1 MNKRTGNTYSKV
13 SRRDFIAKTALAGA
27 GITLT
32 SSFKKPTAHHTT
44 QHILLGSG
52 WATRNIGD
60 IGHTPGTLRYLT
72 QNIPGA
78 KVTLLL
84 KSYNDAIV
92 SMIKTRFPRVDIIKE
107 DADHTDQLEQAFE
120 RADMFIQN
128 SGMKFNRFWKPP
140 VEIIKRSIGANVP
153 FCLYGQSFDGFEKE
167 KEAEMSALL
176 SRASQVY
183 CRENESYFYLRK
195 IGVQPGVLEF
205 GPDGCFGIDVLDE
218 EKAEAYLQANGLR
231 PKEYITVTLRTNTP
245 TTGYSNVLNPGQPT
259 SEEKLQ
265 DEFWAGKLRSLIE
278 HWVKETGLKVLL
290 APEVDKEILH
300 ARRLLFDKLP
310 LEIQKYIV
318 HRDTFWNVDEAA
330 SIYARAHTVVSME
343 PHSCI
348 IALANGTPAL
358 HLFSP
363 KHGVKAWMF
372 RDIGLPEWLHNIDT
386 DPVNQFSRALMQIY
400 GHYPQAE
407 KKVDR
412 AMSFVHH
419 RSVEMMNR
427 ITKTIT
433 G

>member
-1 MNKRTGNTYSKV
+1 MSKRIGNTFGKV
-13 SRRDFIAKTALAGA
+13 SRRNFISKTVLAGA

-32 SSFKKPTAHHTT
+32 SSFKKSTAPHTPK
-44 QHILLGSG
+44 HILLSSG

-84 KSYNDAIV
+84 KSYNDDVV
-92 SMIKTRFPRVDIIKE
+92 SMIKTRFPQVQIIE
-107 DADHTDQLEQAFE
+107 EGADHTDLLAQAFKQ
-120 RADMFIQN
+120 ADLFIQN

-140 VEIIKRSIGANVP
+140 VEIIKRSIAANVP

-167 KEAEMSALL
+167 KETELSVLL

-183 CRENESYFYLRK
+183 CRENESFFYLRK

-205 GPDGCFGIDVLDE
+205 GPDGCFGIDVRDE

-231 PKEYITVTLRTNTP
+231 SKQYITITLRTNTP

-259 SEEKLQ
+259 SEEKSQ
-265 DEFWAGKLRSLIE
+265 DEFWAGKLRALVE
-278 HWVKETGLKVLL
+278 HWVKETRLKVLL
-290 APEVDKEILH
+290 APEVDKEIPH

-310 LEIQKYIV
+310 PEIQKYVV

-386 DPVNQFSRALMQIY
+386 DPVNQFSRALIQIY
-400 GHYPQAE
+400 RQYAQAE

-412 AMSFVHH
+412 AMSFVHS
-419 RSVEMMNR
+419 RSVEMMNG
-427 ITKTIT
+427 ISKTLT